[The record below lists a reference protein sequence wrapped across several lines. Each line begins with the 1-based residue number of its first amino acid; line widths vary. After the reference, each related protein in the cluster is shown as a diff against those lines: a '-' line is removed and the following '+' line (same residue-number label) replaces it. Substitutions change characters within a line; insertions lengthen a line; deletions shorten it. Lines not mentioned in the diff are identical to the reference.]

1 MFFTHRRQGLC
12 AEACGFTVGFKLVKL
27 LRETFIVH
35 QKMYGLI
42 YERTQ
47 LDQQRSYNLEAESPI
62 NWGAQVQYNA
72 LEHIQLLIVLINF
85 CVVPIFF

>member
-1 MFFTHRRQGLC
+1 
-12 AEACGFTVGFKLVKL
+12 
-27 LRETFIVH
+27 
-35 QKMYGLI
+35 MYGLI
-42 YERTQ
+42 YEHTQ

-72 LEHIQLLIVLINF
+72 LEHIQLLIGLINF

>member
-1 MFFTHRRQGLC
+1 M
-12 AEACGFTVGFKLVKL
+12 
-27 LRETFIVH
+27 VH